1 MMACPPSGM
10 ISTLTLTG
18 PPEDADAT
26 LQWASGT
33 CQHQRK
39 AFPLTIHPPIADAT
53 GNFSET
59 LLGEVGFN
67 RHATLT
73 ERARRVHARLRADL
87 DHRHYSGIEVLRGL
101 ARRNPGADARIPFTF
116 SGSATW

>member
-1 MMACPPSGM
+1 M

-33 CQHQRK
+33 CQHQRIT
-39 AFPLTIHPPIADAT
+39 FPLAIHPHIADAT

-59 LLGEVGFN
+59 LLDEMAFD

-73 ERARRVHARLRADL
+73 ERARTVHARLRGDP
-87 DHRHYSGIEVLRGL
+87 DHRHYSGIEVLREP
-101 ARRNPGADARIPFTF
+101 ARRDPRADARMPFTF